1 MLPTH
6 LILVLLLLFSAR
18 LTASHPTENPTTAP
32 PTTTKFLHVGPNKVP
47 LEYVTDIGD
56 IDNNGHPDYLVS
68 NPSANNHTGSLQ
80 LHLITNSYT
89 SLFTRH
95 IIPSTPNSD
104 TPSLKPRDNFAA
116 SVANL
121 SQNRDR
127 SLFRIVVGAPGDGN
141 GTGAVYVLTLTR
153 TGNLVHSTKLS
164 ASNLQS
170 AANDHAPRNR
180 LGATLSV
187 SYHPKEHGSAKL
199 VVGAASGLPLTVFM
213 KPNGHLQQTPANK
226 SLGQL
231 SRLSLHA
238 SRGSNRSDTAR
249 FPMRG
254 KTVRQADSGDCLF
267 SDSNCACTLAAAEPG
282 SLGCMDVVGT
292 EVGTGRKLCEIRD
305 CEATYQCRCDGAEHC
320 GREEVTF
327 TTFVSEGVAGGGSMY
342 CTSLSTT
349 MMQNLVLNGVPFP
362 TPDVRQL
369 VHDGADPQPYNAT
382 NCRCSLRSTVQQ
394 ASTCLDFLREEG
406 DGTRLCSSRACRFD
420 GDEYVCDV
428 FGTAYCGRETVA
440 SGWYVSEGDYAEAGV
455 QICRLESGS
464 KERVK
469 LVS

>member
-1 MLPTH
+1 MLPNH

-18 LTASHPTENPTTAP
+18 PTASHPTQNHTNAP
-32 PTTTKFLHVGPNKVP
+32 PTTAQFLHGAPNKVP
-47 LEYVTDIGD
+47 FEYLTDIGD

-80 LHLITNSYT
+80 LHLITNNHT
-89 SLFTRH
+89 SLFTRQ

-104 TPSLKPRDNFAA
+104 TPALKPHDNFAA

-121 SQNRDR
+121 SQNKDR
-127 SLFRIVVGAPGDGN
+127 SLSRILVGAPGDAN

-187 SYHPKEHGSAKL
+187 SHDPKEHGSVKV
-199 VVGAASGLPLTVFM
+199 VVGAASGLPLTVFI
-213 KPNGHLQQTPANK
+213 KPSGDLQQTPVTK
-226 SLGQL
+226 RLEQL
-231 SRLSLHA
+231 TRLTRRA

-254 KTVRQADSGDCLF
+254 KTVRQADSGECLF
-267 SDSNCACTLAAAEPG
+267 SDSYCACTLAAAEAG
-282 SLGCMDVVGT
+282 SLACMDVVGT

-305 CEATYQCRCDGAEHC
+305 CEATYECRCDGAEHC
-320 GREEVTF
+320 SREEVTF
-327 TTFVSEGVAGGGSMY
+327 TTFVSEGVAGGGRMY
-342 CTSLSTT
+342 CTSVSTT
-349 MMQNLVLNGVPFP
+349 VMQNLVLNVVPFP
-362 TPDVRQL
+362 APDVRQL
-369 VHDGADPQPYNAT
+369 VHDGADAQPYTAT
-382 NCRCSLRSTVQQ
+382 NCRCSLRSAVQQ

-406 DGTRLCSSRACRFD
+406 DGIRLCSRRACQFKD
-420 GDEYVCDV
+420 DEYVCDV
-428 FGTAYCGRETVA
+428 FGTTYCGRESVA
-440 SGWYVSEGDYAEAGV
+440 SRWYVSEGDYAEDGV
-455 QICRLESGS
+455 EVCRLESGN
-464 KERVK
+464 KERVR
-469 LVS
+469 LVT